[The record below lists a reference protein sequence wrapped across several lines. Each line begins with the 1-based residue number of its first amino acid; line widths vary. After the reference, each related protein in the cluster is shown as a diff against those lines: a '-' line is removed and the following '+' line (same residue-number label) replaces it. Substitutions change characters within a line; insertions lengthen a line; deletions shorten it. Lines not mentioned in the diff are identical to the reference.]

1 MFIVLNLYFFLSLVL
16 VISCCFVIF
25 SNSSIYSLL
34 WLVITFLISSIFLLV
49 LGCEF
54 LALIFLIVYVG
65 AIAILFLFVVM
76 LLDLKFKNFY
86 NKKNYSFISLIFV
99 GNILLLFL
107 LFLCFNSTINKY
119 FFLKLKSIIFYFLFN
134 VEKINYF
141 INWVEYV
148 NSINEINIY
157 SLVFYDVFI
166 IQLLIVGV
174 ILLAVLIGIVY
185 LTNFYKNY
193 EILDQSVLKQISVN
207 SSFFL
212 K

>member
-1 MFIVLNLYFFLSLVL
+1 MLLLINLYFFLSLAL

-25 SNSSIYSLL
+25 SNNSIYSLL
-34 WLVITFLISSIFLLV
+34 WLVITFLISSVFLLL

-86 NKKNYSFISLIFV
+86 NKKNYSFVSLIFV
-99 GNILLLFL
+99 SNVFLLFL
-107 LFLCFNSTINKY
+107 LFLCFNSVINKH
-119 FFLKLKSIIFYFLFN
+119 FFLELKTIIFYFLFSI
-134 VEKINYF
+134 EKITYF
-141 INWVEYV
+141 VNWLEYI

-157 SLVFYDVFI
+157 SYVFYDIFV
-166 IQLLIVGV
+166 IQILIVGL
-174 ILLAVLIGIVY
+174 ILLAVLIGIIY
-185 LTNFYKNY
+185 LTNFYKNF
-193 EILDQSVLKQISVN
+193 EILDQSVLKQVSVN
-207 SSFFL
+207 STFFL

>member
-166 IQLLIVGV
+166 ILNLFHEFFSMYHLIK
-174 ILLAVLIGIVY
+174 I
-185 LTNFYKNY
+185 F
-193 EILDQSVLKQISVN
+193 
-207 SSFFL
+207 
-212 K
+212 